1 MNPLLRIFTFLL
13 AFSLMPGLSAQ
24 SPYINTGPYV
34 GENGGLMINEFSQGD
49 GGVKE
54 YIEFVVLG
62 SPNDPT
68 APVDLSEFIF
78 DDNNFP
84 GSGNATSQGH
94 FRFGDCY
101 DAVSPGSILVLYNA
115 SDVNASLPAPDAE
128 DSNGDNI
135 YIIPH
140 NSPCMSLCETNPSSS
155 PPTEFHCPCNSYG
168 TPDWE
173 AIVMRNGGDIIQ
185 LRDGCG
191 VLHHAVMY
199 GSQLITTEVDGSP
212 VYVNTGFG
220 SQSGSVIW
228 FDHTISDDWLNANN
242 FSTGPV
248 ASNETPGAPNN
259 ASNDSW
265 IQSISDGSYPYDGE
279 IASCRKTDAGN
290 LEWPAD
296 GDPGPGNSLIIC
308 EGGDIGGF
316 SPDWSGPGQEEP
328 NSALFDFEY
337 GYVLSEADPPYAILD
352 YNLSGD
358 FDFSTLPPG
367 SYRVW
372 GVSFLFVN
380 GEEDFMSFLAD
391 ACIADVETIEDYEAC
406 DYDCGIDLNVTNIS
420 TYSDEILI
428 EIIPAPD
435 DPTDPMIGPL
445 CESEASNYD
454 LTALIDI
461 INSGSGLNVVF
472 YNGEPG
478 NGGIEIADPT
488 SADLNGVDLWIEYGD
503 APCTLLFDL
512 TDPAINSGPM
522 LDPIGPFAFCIP
534 SGASTISID
543 LTQYHADLNAN
554 PGLSFEWYEDAG
566 LMQPIGSPSNYTLD
580 LGSTT
585 VYVQGDDGGCLS
597 NVQAVAFSVFNS
609 PDITTGL
616 DIEGCEPAPD
626 NFDLTELEPDLN
638 PNPALTFNWFEN
650 PDGSS
655 TIITPENYASSGGTI
670 YVSATDPVSGCTS
683 DTVAVELILNPE
695 PDFDVINDV
704 TVCEGLE
711 VDLDTV
717 VDPTNPDLSYT
728 FHDGFP
734 PNSGNQIMGT
744 TSFTSNTTIWVV
756 GTDDDTGCSSVEE
769 VSVDVIDIPLTPP
782 IENSGPYCEGET
794 IELDYTFPI
803 PIPGLQFNWT
813 GPNGFSSSNEDPTI
827 PNSVPANAGD
837 YNLTVSLLGCSSQ
850 PAVTTVVVTPL
861 PVINPETPIQICE
874 GESLSLTV
882 DGPSGTTYT
891 WSGPNGFS
899 STEQNP
905 TVTSSATSADGG
917 DYFVS
922 GTLNGC
928 SGPDTLVEV
937 NVAPGPELD
946 MSITSELD
954 CAGDTDG
961 SISVTVTSG
970 PPPYDYAWSDP
981 AFNGQNVINNLP
993 AGTYSVTVTDG
1004 NGCTNEAVIELTE
1017 PDPINLFCTEISA
1030 ESFPGA
1036 EDGIGGVDIS
1046 GGTSPYDL
1054 VYDNNDG
1061 TNGVLIGI
1069 GAGTTDIEDLPAGT
1083 YDVTITD
1090 ANGCEATCSFTI
1102 TDPGCDVQIPDI
1114 EVIAEINCF
1123 GDSTAVILA
1132 QTMGGSGTYVY
1143 SWTNSNG
1150 DFVGATNPITDLPA
1164 DTYTLTLA
1172 DAFDLDCERNVQIEV
1187 TEPDPLLISCEIL
1200 SEVSAAG
1207 AGDGEIQISFSGGTP
1222 DYDLIMNGVQTPNVT
1237 SPLIIDTLSPGTY
1250 DIEIVDENGC
1260 VTACSLTLSP
1270 VDCDLEI
1277 NTFSILDSLQC
1288 LSDSTGQATAQV
1300 LGGPTGNYTYLWRN
1314 YLSMDT
1320 LSQLDTV
1327 DNLTAGLYE
1336 LLVTDDNCVASD
1348 TFRINENEN
1357 ALELLNCEILD
1368 PVSAPGNEDGRVQ
1381 ISWTGGIPVMTA
1393 GGPPTYSLQISGPL
1407 NLNLNVPD
1415 LNYTFENLP
1424 AGTYEVTLQDS
1435 IPCTQTCTF
1444 TLTDTPCDLNIELDT
1459 AFFEGCPADS
1469 SLTIRLTP
1477 NPLDSHTL
1485 LIWNTD
1491 TVSQAERNEL
1501 LAGVYLIQY
1510 IDTLTGCRDSL
1521 RLDYPAT
1528 PADLN
1533 CFVVDNPSQAGLE
1546 DGVLG
1551 FSVDQIATPYEARLI
1566 GPQGSRDSSGLDTDS
1581 LIWTDLGE
1589 GIYTITLTDSLGCS
1603 YSCEIN
1609 LTAGG
1614 CLLQIELDTAFFEGC
1629 PTDSN
1634 LLIRLTAID
1643 TTPHTLYIW
1652 NSDTLN
1658 QLQQSNLAAGS
1669 YQIIAVDT
1677 LSLCADTLQV
1687 DQPNPS
1693 VLNFDCQVFSI
1704 PSGFGVSDGV
1714 GGVVMDS
1721 ASQPISL
1728 TINGFNYFN
1737 EISGMLSDTLLFD
1750 DLDSGTYFITI
1761 ENNLGCIDTC
1771 SFFMPNGG
1779 CGIFSIDSIV
1789 STPPT
1794 CAAPQSGQVEVFVS
1808 GGSGDYTFDWGV
1820 DSLRN
1825 QNPILNA
1832 EPGNYAVEVRDTTL
1846 GCLALGTTFVTPA
1859 PDLNAQL
1866 ILPNTVCAGDS
1877 VTISVENLDGLP
1889 PYQILLDG
1897 IPLIQIQSDTTFNI
1911 LSYSGTIE
1919 ITDSGTCSYS
1929 EDYSVSE
1936 APLAQQL
1943 IDQSLCPGDSLVVA
1957 DSTFTEDN
1965 PMGMVRIPG
1974 GAANGCDSVVIV
1986 NLTFE
1991 SLPADF
1997 TLLPPDCNENLR
2009 TQVRIDSM
2017 EGSGP
2022 YRIQLNGVEDTFTT
2036 TPASFTGNLGPN
2048 SFTLTDA
2055 AGCSSDTF
2063 SFIGEEVLPL
2073 SFQIIG
2079 SNEIIQG
2086 DTLQLNVTNSEALS
2100 NFQWT
2105 PTNILSCED
2114 CPSPLAFPQV
2124 TTTIQLTAIDSNGC
2138 PGEAIF
2144 SLSVLE
2150 AGEDIFIPNV
2160 FSPNGDGINDHFSL
2174 FAAPGTGAIESLR
2187 IFDRWGN
2194 QLFERRNIPINAPS
2208 AGWDGRTNGEPLP
2221 PGVYVYSFQ
2230 FLNSEGQVQHFKGS
2244 ITLVQ

>member
-1 MNPLLRIFTFLL
+1 MIRLQRAIF
-13 AFSLMPGLSAQ
+13 FSVALFFISTLSAQ
-24 SPYINTGPYV
+24 SPYINTSPYA
-34 GENGGLMINEFSQGD
+34 GENGGLVINEFSQGD
-49 GGVKE
+49 SGQKE
-54 YIEFVVLG
+54 YIEYVVVG
-62 SPNDPT
+62 
-68 APVDLSEFIF
+68 APSNPLADVNLEGFIL

-84 GSGNATSQGH
+84 ESGNGTSEGH
-94 FRFGDCY
+94 FRLGDCY
-101 DAVSPGSILVLYNA
+101 DAVAPGSIIVIYNA
-115 SDVNASLPAPDAE
+115 DDVNASLPPDDPE
-128 DSNGDNI
+128 DSDGDDV

-140 NSPCMSLCETNPSSS
+140 NSACLNMCSTNPVS
-155 PPTEFHCPCNSYG
+155 PTNEFHCPCESFGGN
-168 TPDWE
+168 DWE
-173 AIVMRNGGDIIQ
+173 SIVMRNGGDVIQ
-185 LRDGCG
+185 VRDGCG
-191 VLHHAVMY
+191 TLHHVIVF
-199 GSQLITTEVDGSP
+199 GTQPITSEITNSP
-212 VYVNTGFG
+212 TLVNTGYG
-220 SQSGSVIW
+220 SLSGQVVFFSNENN
-228 FDHTISDDWLNANN
+228 DNWLDVTNYRNE
-242 FSTGPV
+242 PV
-248 ASNETPGAPNN
+248 AGNSTPGG
-259 ASNDSW
+259 SNTPENSSW
-265 IQSISDGSYPYDGE
+265 ISSIANGTYPYDGE
-279 IASCRKTDAGN
+279 VASCRKTDAGE
-290 LEWPAD
+290 LVWPPD
-296 GDPGPGNSLIIC
+296 GDPGPATTLEIC
-308 EGGDIGGF
+308 EGNDIGAF
-316 SPDWSGPGQEEP
+316 NPEWSSPGLVEP
-328 NSALFDFEY
+328 DISLFNFEY
-337 GYVLSEADPPYAILD
+337 GYVLSESDPPYAIIE
-352 YNLSGD
+352 YNLTGD
-358 FDFSTLPPG
+358 FDFSGLAQGT
-367 SYRVW
+367 YRVW
-372 GVSFLFVN
+372 GVSFLYVN
-380 GEEDFMSFLAD
+380 GEEDLISFLSD
-391 ACIADVETIEDYEAC
+391 PCISDVETISDYEAC
-406 DYDCGIDLNVTNIS
+406 DYDCGIDVDVTNLS
-420 TYSDEILI
+420 TYGDEILI
-428 EIIPAPD
+428 EIIPGPD
-435 DPTDPMIGPL
+435 DPIDPAIGPL
-445 CESEASNYD
+445 CTSEAENYD
-454 LTALIDI
+454 LTDLIDI
-461 INSGSGLNVVF
+461 INDGSGLSVVF
-472 YNGEPG
+472 YDGNPG
-478 NGGIEIADPT
+478 SSGTEISDPT
-488 SADLNGVDLWIEYGD
+488 SADLTNVDLWILYGD
-503 APCTLLFDL
+503 SPCTLSFDL
-512 TDPAINSGPM
+512 SDPMITSGPM
-522 LDPIGPFAFCIP
+522 LDPIGPFTLCIP
-534 SGASTISID
+534 FGASTIDVD
-543 LTQYHADLNAN
+543 LTQYHSDLNPA
-554 PGLSFEWYEDAG
+554 PGLSFNWYEDVG
-566 LMQPIGSPSNYTLD
+566 LTQDIGTPASFSLNT
-580 LGSTT
+580 GTTT
-585 VYVQGDDGGCLS
+585 VYVQADDGGCLS
-597 NVQAVAFSVFNS
+597 NVEAVVFSVFNS
-609 PDITTGL
+609 PDIASGL
-616 DIEGCEPAPD
+616 SLEGCEPAPD
-626 NFDLTELEPDLN
+626 NFDLTELESDLN
-638 PNPALTFNWFEN
+638 DNPTLTFNWFEN
-650 PDGSS
+650 PNGTG
-655 TIITPENYASSGGTI
+655 TISNPADYSSSGGDV
-670 YVSATDPVSGCTS
+670 YVSATDPASGCTS
-683 DTVAVELILNPE
+683 DTVSVELILNPE

-717 VDPTNPDLSYT
+717 VDPTNPNLSYT

-734 PNSGNQIMGT
+734 TNSGNQITGPV
-744 TSFTSNTTIWVV
+744 SFTSNTTIWVV

-769 VSVDVIDIPLTPP
+769 VTVDVIDIPVTPP
-782 IENSGPYCEGET
+782 ISNSGPYCEGET

-803 PIPGLQFNWT
+803 PIPFIEFNWT
-813 GPNGFSSSNEDPTI
+813 GPNGFNSSEEDPRI
-827 PNSVPANAGD
+827 PNAPPAADGV
-837 YNLTVSLLGCSSQ
+837 YSLVVSLFGCSSQ
-850 PAVTTVVVTPL
+850 PATTTVVVTPL
-861 PVINPETPIQICE
+861 PILNPETPVEICQ
-874 GESLSLTV
+874 GEPLNLMV
-882 DGPSGTTYT
+882 DGPTGTQYN

-899 STEQNP
+899 SNIQNP
-905 TVTSSATSADGG
+905 TVTSSAELQDAGN
-917 DYFVS
+917 YIVS
-922 GTLNGC
+922 GTQNGC
-928 SGPDTLVEV
+928 AGPDTTVEV
-937 NVAPGPELD
+937 TIFEGADIELT
-946 MSITSELD
+946 INNEVLCT
-954 CAGDTDG
+954 GDNTG
-961 SISVTVTSG
+961 EISVIVNSG
-970 PPPYDYAWSDP
+970 NGPFQYNWSDP
-981 AFNGQNVINNLP
+981 QFDGLDNITGLT
-993 AGTYSVTVTDG
+993 AGTYAVTVTDV
-1004 NGCTNEAVIELTE
+1004 NDCTTTADIELTE
-1017 PDPINLFCTEISA
+1017 PDPLVLFCTEIEG

-1046 GGTSPYDL
+1046 GGTPPYTL
-1054 VYDNNDG
+1054 FYDNNDG
-1061 TNGVLIGI
+1061 ASGTLTGL
-1069 GAGTTDIEDLPAGT
+1069 GAGTTEINDLPAGT

-1114 EVIAEINCF
+1114 AVIAEINCF

-1150 DFVGATNPITDLPA
+1150 DFVGVTNPITDLPA
-1164 DTYTLTLA
+1164 DTYTLTVA